1 MGAPCV
7 LIALAIG
14 IWLMVERLDAITI
27 QQGAI
32 MAAIDEAAQ
41 ANADKVVALE
51 VKVDETIITLGE
63 LKALI
68 GTSNTANAEAV
79 LAAANTKLDDLLA
92 RLGAAETENDPTP
105 DA

>member
-1 MGAPCV
+1 MV
-7 LIALAIG
+7 LVALAAST
-14 IWLMVERLDAITI
+14 AIVLRALNQLTLN
-27 QQGAI
+27 QGEL

-41 ANADKVVALE
+41 ANADKVAALE
-51 VKVDETIITLGE
+51 AKVDETIVTLGE

-68 GTSNTANAEAV
+68 GTGDTANAEAV
-79 LAAANTKLDDLLA
+79 LTQANAKLDDLLA

>member
-1 MGAPCV
+1 MGTALV
-7 LIALAIG
+7 LAVLAVGLWIMLG
-14 IWLMVERLDAITI
+14 EFDKILTTQE
-27 QQGAI
+27 AI
-32 MAAIDEAAQ
+32 MAAIDDAAQ

-51 VKVDETIITLGE
+51 AKVDETIVTLGE

-68 GTSNTANAEAV
+68 GTGDTANAEAV
-79 LAAANTKLDDLLA
+79 LTQANAKLDDLLA